1 MSVMFFDGQEFRTY
15 FFFKSDENENTFS
28 DFATFKLPT
37 ISALMKSDDF
47 FDYIFLLKVV
57 TPNPHD
63 SFMTQTLKGIPT
75 TA

>member
-1 MSVMFFDGQEFRTY
+1 MKILSEILPPL
-15 FFFKSDENENTFS
+15 
-28 DFATFKLPT
+28 KLPR

-75 TA
+75 LLATKNEDDR